1 MKRLAP
7 RHLKSALEAAVGRAE
22 PVGVLARVQRLWP
35 EAAGSAVAAESQP
48 LSERDGVLTVRC
60 QSAVW
65 AQELEFLG
73 PDIRARL
80 NAALAPGGEIRELRF
95 TAALRRPQRRR
106 ERGS

>member
-7 RHLKSALEAAVGRAE
+7 RHLRSALEAAVGTAE
-22 PVGVLARVQRLWP
+22 PAGLLARVQRLWP
-35 EAAGSAVAAESQP
+35 EAAGSAVAAESEP
-48 LSERDGVLTVRC
+48 VSERDGVVTVHC

-73 PDIRARL
+73 PEIRARL
-80 NAALAPGGEIRELRF
+80 NAAIAPGGEIRELRF
-95 TAALRRPQRRR
+95 TAAPRRPPRQR